1 MSSAPRPTITP
12 FLRLNARTGWPLGPE
27 ASRRGIP
34 YVDRPLALA
43 IEGQSPIPIAERFG
57 SFGGRTL
64 PRGLAISGEG
74 RIFLTATDRNEILTA
89 RVDAGK
95 AEKPEDAPESW
106 PFAPLWPAR
115 AVKKEPAPDDL
126 GDPGVPPDPYT
137 LVGPTDVAIARNGD
151 LVIAVPGMSR
161 VLVMAFPDAGL
172 RHVIDIEGGAPSAIA
187 FDAAGRAYIADP
199 GLRTVHRF
207 DRSWRKDLTFP
218 DPSVTFAAP
227 EHVAAVAFRAE
238 CACGYDGACGC
249 DSGRACGPAPAPEP
263 VIMVLDKNALR
274 AFDALGRE
282 VAAERYDPFDLT
294 PQALVRRSD
303 GVLEYSDPDRPGH
316 DPIEIPGLTLTRDG
330 RHAGSNLPIIALP
343 RRIEVPRFGSLTTEE
358 LDGGGSGF
366 VWDRIGFTVSLPR
379 NTRLLVAT
387 TTSDSLIAFDR
398 VLALPPERWSR
409 PLALEPGDVPEIL
422 IQSPPGRYLWLR
434 VELSGD
440 GKTTPSISEI
450 DIYGPRRSAMRY
462 LPASFHQ
469 DPESVHFL
477 DRFLSYFDTV
487 FDEITA
493 VNGEIAR
500 LFDPKTVPA
509 EGFLA
514 WLGAWFDLEFPA
526 TWSEATRRT
535 AIAEAVH
542 YYKIRGSVDG
552 LRHILQRHTGLSDP
566 LPQIIEHFRLP
577 SGGGPVMIGGRVLD
591 PDSPAHG
598 FTIVMP
604 EHLVRDED
612 ARRSLKRLIEANIP
626 AHTRYELRLIRPGVT
641 VGTQSTVGV
650 DMLLGSLG
658 EAGLGGAILGET
670 FSTGRVAP
678 DGAVAMRTETNHG
691 GLSC

>member
-1 MSSAPRPTITP
+1 MSSAPRPTVTP

-34 YVDRPLALA
+34 YADRPLALA

-74 RIFLTATDRNEILTA
+74 RIFLAATDRNEILTA
-89 RVDAGK
+89 RVDAGM
-95 AEKPEDAPESW
+95 AEKPEDASDIW

-115 AVKKEPAPDDL
+115 AVKTQQAPDEP
-126 GDPGVPPDPYT
+126 GDPGIPPDPYT
-137 LVGPTDVAIARNGD
+137 LAGPTDVAIARNGD

-161 VLVMAFPDAGL
+161 ILVMAFPGAGL
-172 RHVIDIEGGAPSAIA
+172 RDVIDIEGGAPSAIA

-199 GLRTVHRF
+199 GLKTVHRF
-207 DRSWRKDLTFP
+207 DQNWRKDPNFP
-218 DPSVTFAAP
+218 DPLVTFVAP
-227 EHVAAVAFRAE
+227 DFVVAVASRAE
-238 CACGYDGACGC
+238 CACDC
-249 DSGRACGPAPAPEP
+249 DSERDCGPAPAPDP
-263 VIMVLDKNALR
+263 VIMVLDKNVLR
-274 AFDALGRE
+274 GFDALGRE
-282 VAAERYDPFDLT
+282 VAVERFETFNLT
-294 PQALVRRSD
+294 PRALVRRTD
-303 GVLEYSDPDRPGH
+303 GVLEYSDPDRPDH
-316 DPIEIPGLTLTRDG
+316 DPIEIPGLSFTRDG

-343 RRIEVPRFGSLTTEE
+343 GRIEVPRFGSLTTEE
-358 LDGGGSGF
+358 LDGGGPGF
-366 VWDRIGFTVSLPR
+366 AWHRIGFTVSLPR
-379 NTRLLVAT
+379 NARLLVST

-440 GKTTPSISEI
+440 GMTTPSISEI

-469 DPESVHFL
+469 DPESVDFL
-477 DRFLSYFDTV
+477 DRFMSYFDTV

-493 VNGEIAR
+493 VNGEIAH
-500 LFDPKTVPA
+500 LFDPETVPA

-542 YYKIRGSVDG
+542 YYKIRGTIDG

-577 SGGGPVMIGGRVLD
+577 SGGEPVMIGGRVLD
-591 PDSPAHG
+591 PGSLVHS

-604 EHLVRDED
+604 EYLVQDDD
-612 ARRSLKRLIEANIP
+612 ARRSLERLIEANIP

-641 VGTQSTVGV
+641 IGTQSTVGV

-658 EAGLGGAILGET
+658 EAGLGEAILGET

-678 DGAVAMRTETNHG
+678 AGAIAMRSETNHG
-691 GLSC
+691 GLPC